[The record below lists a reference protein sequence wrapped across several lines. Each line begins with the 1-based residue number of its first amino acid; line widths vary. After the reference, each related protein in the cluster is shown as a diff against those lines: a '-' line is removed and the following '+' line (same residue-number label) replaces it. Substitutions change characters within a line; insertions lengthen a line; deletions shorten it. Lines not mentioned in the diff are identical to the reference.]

1 MGSKVF
7 EGVSYYLAEK
17 SMQEPAEVGHRPRH
31 VGLVVPT
38 GTLHHCTYGPCIW
51 PDAFDGGV
59 LSITQVIHIEFVVR
73 GLHLG
78 SLIMNQ
84 I

>member
-38 GTLHHCTYGPCIW
+38 GTPTSLHIW
-51 PDAFDGGV
+51 A
-59 LSITQVIHIEFVVR
+59 LY
-73 GLHLG
+73 LA
-78 SLIMNQ
+78 
-84 I
+84 